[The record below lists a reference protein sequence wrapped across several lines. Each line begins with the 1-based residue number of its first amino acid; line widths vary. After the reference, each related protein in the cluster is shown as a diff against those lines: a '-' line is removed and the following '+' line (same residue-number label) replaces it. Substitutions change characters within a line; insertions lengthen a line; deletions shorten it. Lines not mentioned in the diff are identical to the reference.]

1 MADDL
6 TCAVCGESVSD
17 PALLSDCRLC
27 GSVFHLN
34 PRADVEGI
42 DCGDVWTG
50 DAEAPALQF
59 YCRPCIGRAQTAS
72 SAASG
77 AAGAAGPPPAPP
89 GMPPLPPGAPPGML
103 EAMAGWATPPDA
115 PGAVPHTTS
124 EPGATLPPSLP
135 PRPRRRRRFRR
146 VDRD

>member
-59 YCRPCIGRAQTAS
+59 HCRPCIDRAQTAS
-72 SAASG
+72 HAASG
-77 AAGAAGPPPAPP
+77 AAASAGPPMPP

-103 EAMAGWATPPDA
+103 DAMAGWATPPDP
-115 PGAVPHTTS
+115 PGAVPQTTS
-124 EPGATLPPSLP
+124 EPEATSPPALP
-135 PRPRRRRRFRR
+135 PRRRRRRRFRR